1 MSLEKFHQQ
10 VFKKYKKDC
19 IKKLKSL
26 VMKKILVIVLV
37 AMSGLTSTYANKFSE
52 YEVLNKVSDANNFK
66 TMAKYLQIDEDQAS
80 QMKYIFR
87 LTERKLNY
95 AKVNGNE
102 IAAEKAL
109 FFNLGNFKAILSE
122 EQYRKYLIILNVSKY
137 HLNNSNESE
146 L

>member
-1 MSLEKFHQQ
+1 M
-10 VFKKYKKDC
+10 YKKDSN
-19 IKKLKSL
+19 KKLKSL

-52 YEVLNKVSDANNFK
+52 YEVLNKVSDVNNFK
-66 TMAKYLQIDEDQAS
+66 TMAKYLQIDQDQAA

-87 LTERKLNY
+87 LTERKMNY
-95 AKVNGNE
+95 AKETGSE